1 MKGLKKP
8 LNRCLCPQNNET
20 QQKKN
25 SSIWYKKQKKKER
38 TRGSE
43 YPNTKIWSKKL
54 HQKMSA
60 VSRI

>member
-1 MKGLKKP
+1 MKGIKKS
-8 LNRCLCPQNNET
+8 LNRCLCPQNNER
-20 QQKKN
+20 QQKN
-25 SSIWYKKQKKKER
+25 PVTYGIRNKKKGR